1 MESDFTQ
8 DHMEEKKK
16 NIDKSIKPKIKKRA
30 MLAKTP
36 AESDEMIEDSVKL
49 FLKEIGRIPLLTLDE
64 ERRITRIIK
73 ENKNEKEVTK
83 AKEKLIRSNLRLVV
97 SIAKKYINRGV
108 DFLDL
113 LQEGTIGL
121 IKAVEKFNPE
131 LGWKFSTY
139 ASWWIRQRLSR
150 IIADHG
156 SLIRKPV
163 YMVDIIN
170 KFVKTTHDL
179 SKQKGG
185 EEPSI
190 EEIAAAMQITIEKA
204 KEIKEVARKTISLDT
219 PISSSEEE
227 GSSLQELICDSEM
240 SSPAVEAEIKMRYR
254 AVHDALATLNER
266 EQRIL
271 TLCYGLDDN
280 PVMTL
285 DEIGKL
291 EGITRERVRQI
302 RNRAISKIKSSDH
315 ADSIRDL
322 IYLES

>member
-1 MESDFTQ
+1 METDLTK
-8 DHMEEKKK
+8 DHMEEKKR
-16 NIDKSIKPKIKKRA
+16 NNDKSIKPKIKKRA

-36 AESDEMIEDSVKL
+36 AESDDMIEDSVKL

-73 ENKNEKEVTK
+73 ENKNEKEVSK

-163 YMVDIIN
+163 
-170 KFVKTTHDL
+170 
-179 SKQKGG
+179 
-185 EEPSI
+185 
-190 EEIAAAMQITIEKA
+190 
-204 KEIKEVARKTISLDT
+204 
-219 PISSSEEE
+219 
-227 GSSLQELICDSEM
+227 
-240 SSPAVEAEIKMRYR
+240 
-254 AVHDALATLNER
+254 
-266 EQRIL
+266 
-271 TLCYGLDDN
+271 
-280 PVMTL
+280 
-285 DEIGKL
+285 
-291 EGITRERVRQI
+291 
-302 RNRAISKIKSSDH
+302 
-315 ADSIRDL
+315 
-322 IYLES
+322 

>member
-1 MESDFTQ
+1 MSEKEKES
-8 DHMEEKKK
+8 KKAK
-16 NIDKSIKPKIKKRA
+16 KTVRKTAGIAKPR
-30 MLAKTP
+30 

-49 FLKEIGRIPLLTLDE
+49 FLKEIGRIPLLTLE
-64 ERRITRIIK
+64 EEQQITRAIKNSKNPREII
-73 ENKNEKEVTK
+73 NSR
-83 AKEKLIRSNLRLVV
+83 EKLIRANLRLVV

-121 IKAVEKFNPE
+121 MKAVDKFDPS

-150 IIADHG
+150 IVADHG

-170 KFVKTTHDL
+170 KYMRTVHDL
-179 SKQKGG
+179 TRMRGV
-185 EEPSI
+185 EPTVD
-190 EEIAAAMQITIEKA
+190 EIAKAMDIAPDKV
-204 KEIKEVARKTISLDT
+204 KEVKEVAKKIISLDT
-219 PISSSEEE
+219 PITDDEES
-227 GSSLQELICDSEM
+227 SSLQELISDTEM
-240 SSPAVEAEIKMRYR
+240 SSPVVDAMIKLRYQAVRKALEI
-254 AVHDALATLNER
+254 LNER
-266 EQRIL
+266 ERRVL

-285 DEIGKL
+285 DEIGRI

-302 RNRAISKIKSSDH
+302 RNRAINKIKQSEH
-315 ADSIRDL
+315 AESIRDL
-322 IYLES
+322 IYID

>member
-1 MESDFTQ
+1 MT
-8 DHMEEKKK
+8 DHNDKGKKEKKV
-16 NIDKSIKPKIKKRA
+16 IKKRA
-30 MLAKTP
+30 QITASKPERDDL
-36 AESDEMIEDSVKL
+36 IEDSVKL
-49 FLKEIGRIPLLTLDE
+49 FLKEIGRIPLLTNE
-64 ERRITRIIK
+64 EEKQLTQVIK
-73 ENKNEKEVTK
+73 KSKNERELKN

-121 IKAVEKFNPE
+121 IKAVEKFNPD

-170 KFVKTTHDL
+170 RFIKTNQDI
-179 SKQKGG
+179 SRMKGG
-185 EEPSI
+185 EDPTI
-190 EEIAAAMQITIEKA
+190 EEIAEAMEISVEKA
-204 KEIKEVARKTISLDT
+204 LEIKEVAKKIISLDT
-219 PISSSEEE
+219 PISDEE
-227 GSSLQELICDSEM
+227 GSSLQEVISDSEM
-240 SSPAVEAEIKMRYR
+240 SSPVVEAMIKMRYH
-254 AVHDALATLNER
+254 AVRKALDLLSER
-266 EQRIL
+266 ERRVL

-285 DEIGKL
+285 DEIGRL

-302 RNRAISKIKSSDH
+302 RNRAINKIKQSDY
-315 ADSIRDL
+315 AESIKDL

>member
-1 MESDFTQ
+1 MT
-8 DHMEEKKK
+8 EKKK
-16 NIDKSIKPKIKKRA
+16 NNSEKKKIKKRA
-30 MLAKTP
+30 SLKKVVK
-36 AESDEMIEDSVKL
+36 ESDELIEDSVKL
-49 FLKEIGRIPLLTLDE
+49 FLREIGRIPLLSLDE
-64 ERRITRIIK
+64 EKTITQLIK
-73 ENKNEKEVTK
+73 IGTNEKEVEA

-121 IKAVEKFNPE
+121 IKAVEKFNPD

-170 KFVKTTHDL
+170 KFIRTTQEL
-179 SKQKGG
+179 TLQKADTG

-190 EEIAAAMQITIEKA
+190 EEIAKAMDISVSKA
-204 KEIKEVARKTISLDT
+204 KEIKEVAKKIISLDT
-219 PISSSEEE
+219 PISSEEE
-227 GSSLQELICDSEM
+227 SSSLQEIISDSEIA
-240 SSPAVEAEIKMRYR
+240 SPAVEAMVKMRYR
-254 AVHDALATLNER
+254 EVRKALEMLNER
-266 EQRIL
+266 EKRIL
-271 TLCYGLDDN
+271 TLCYGLDDH
-280 PVMTL
+280 PVLTL
-285 DEIGKL
+285 DEIGKI

-302 RNRAISKIKSSDH
+302 RNRAISRIKQSEY
-315 ADSIRDL
+315 ADSIKNL
-322 IYLES
+322 IYIE

>member
-1 MESDFTQ
+1 METDLTK
-8 DHMEEKKK
+8 DHMEEKKR
-16 NIDKSIKPKIKKRA
+16 NNDKSIKPKIKKRA

-73 ENKNEKEVTK
+73 ENKNEKEVSK

-179 SKQKGG
+179 ARQKGG
-185 EEPSI
+185 EEPTI
-190 EEIAAAMQITIEKA
+190 EEIAEAMQITIDKA

-219 PISSSEEE
+219 PISSEEE

-254 AVHDALATLNER
+254 AVHEALTMLNER

>member
-1 MESDFTQ
+1 MSNKNDESEKKRIKKQAGVKKSTQ
-8 DHMEEKKK
+8 D
-16 NIDKSIKPKIKKRA
+16 
-30 MLAKTP
+30 
-36 AESDEMIEDSVKL
+36 SDELIEDSVKL
-49 FLKEIGRIPLLTLDE
+49 FLKEIGRIPLLTLLE
-64 ERRITRIIK
+64 EKQITNVIK
-73 ENKNEKEVTK
+73 HGTDEKETK
-83 AKEKLIRSNLRLVV
+83 NAKEKLIRSNLRLVV
-97 SIAKKYINRGV
+97 SIAKKYLNRGV

-121 IKAVEKFNPE
+121 IKAVDKFNPD

-170 KFVKTTHDL
+170 KFVRTTQEL
-179 SKQKGG
+179 TRLKSESG

-190 EEIAAAMQITIEKA
+190 EEIADAMDITVEKA
-204 KEIKEVARKTISLDT
+204 KEIKEVARNIVSLDT
-219 PISSSEEE
+219 PISTEEE
-227 GSSLQELICDSEM
+227 GASLQELISDTEM
-240 SSPAVEAEIKMRYR
+240 ASPAVEAMIKVRYLEIKK
-254 AVHDALATLNER
+254 ALEILSER
-266 EQRIL
+266 ENRIL
-271 TLCYGLDDN
+271 TLCFGLDDH

-302 RNRAISKIKSSDH
+302 RNRAITRIKQSKH
-315 ADSIRDL
+315 ADSIKDM
-322 IYLES
+322 IFIEK

>member
-1 MESDFTQ
+1 ME
-8 DHMEEKKK
+8 MAEKNNK
-16 NIDKSIKPKIKKRA
+16 DKSAKKIVKKRA
-30 MLAKTP
+30 GMVEAR
-36 AESDEMIEDSVKL
+36 AESDELIEDSVKL
-49 FLKEIGRIPLLTLDE
+49 FLKEIGRIPLLTIE
-64 ERRITRIIK
+64 EEKQITSTIK
-73 ENKNEKEVTK
+73 NTKNEKELKK

-97 SIAKKYINRGV
+97 SIAKKYLNRGV

-121 IKAVEKFNPE
+121 IKAVEKFNPD

-170 KFVKTTHDL
+170 KFVRTTHEL
-179 SKQKGG
+179 SRAKGG
-185 EEPSI
+185 EDPTI
-190 EEIAAAMQITIEKA
+190 EEIAEAMEITIEKA
-204 KEIKEVARKTISLDT
+204 EEIKEVAKKIISLDT
-219 PISSSEEE
+219 PISEEE
-227 GSSLQELICDSEM
+227 GSSLQEIISDSEM
-240 SSPAVEAEIKMRYR
+240 SSPVVEAMVKVRYT
-254 AVHDALATLNER
+254 AVRKALDLLNER
-266 EQRIL
+266 EQRVL

-302 RNRAISKIKSSDH
+302 EVRALRRLRYAGTRHRLRKAWMD
-315 ADSIRDL
+315 A
-322 IYLES
+322 

>member
-1 MESDFTQ
+1 MEPDLTK
-8 DHMEEKKK
+8 DYMDEKKG
-16 NIDKSIKPKIKKRA
+16 NIDKSVKPKIKKRA

-36 AESDEMIEDSVKL
+36 EESDDLIEDSVKL

-73 ENKNEKEVTK
+73 ENKDVKEVGK

-179 SKQKGG
+179 ARQKGG
-185 EEPSI
+185 EEPTI
-190 EEIAAAMQITIEKA
+190 EEVAEAMQITIDKA

-219 PISSSEEE
+219 PISSEEE

-254 AVHDALATLNER
+254 AVHDALTILNER